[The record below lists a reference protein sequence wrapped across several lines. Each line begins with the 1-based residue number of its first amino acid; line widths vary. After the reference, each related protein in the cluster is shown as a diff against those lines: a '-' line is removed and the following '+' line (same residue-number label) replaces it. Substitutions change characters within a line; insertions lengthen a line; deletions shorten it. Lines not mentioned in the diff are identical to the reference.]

1 MKKSNVLL
9 RLWHYIRPYRWQFF
23 LALFAT
29 VLMTFASVIEPYIFG
44 LALTEVAHNAVAL
57 VQGKPMADLNV
68 QYLLLILLLYYVRGI
83 FYRWGMYA
91 GQFYLTNVTQ
101 QAIYDLRQDI
111 SKQVH
116 ALPIAFFDAQQIGDI
131 VSRMTNDVEAL
142 QNAMQQSILQ
152 IFIGALQIMMTAI
165 MMLVLDWRMAS
176 LILLL
181 LPINYFLGR
190 WVIRYSQPIFKKQ
203 ADALGHLFGFTQEQ
217 LSGFTEIKVYGQQE
231 TSIAEFK
238 KRNKNLRDIGFKSS
252 FLSTVLQPLMGGVT
266 DFFYVL
272 VALAGT
278 YLTLAGEL
286 TIGNFQAF
294 VMYVSQIYQP
304 INTISQL
311 LGVLQSAFAATG
323 RIFTFLDEDH
333 EKRPQHLKH
342 LPQPVRGEVRFEHVQ
357 FGYEADRLLMK
368 DVNFTAQPG
377 ETIAVVGPTGAGK
390 TTLINLLMRFYDVT
404 GGAIKID
411 GVDIKDLT
419 RQELRAQFGMVL
431 QDAWLYH
438 DTIMENIRFGALEAE
453 DYEVVEA
460 CKVANVDHF
469 IQTLPGGYEM
479 EINEEASNIS
489 LGQKQLMTIARAVLS
504 NPNILILDEATSSVD
519 TRLER
524 LIQEA
529 MENVM
534 EGRTSFVIAHR
545 LSTIKNADKILVMVQ
560 GDIVEHGTHEELM
573 AQGGFY
579 YDLYNSQFN
588 HEKEETPDFDMSY

>member
-1 MKKSNVLL
+1 M
-9 RLWHYIRPYRWQFF
+9 
-23 LALFAT
+23 
-29 VLMTFASVIEPYIFG
+29 
-44 LALTEVAHNAVAL
+44 
-57 VQGKPMADLNV
+57 
-68 QYLLLILLLYYVRGI
+68 
-83 FYRWGMYA
+83 
-91 GQFYLTNVTQ
+91 
-101 QAIYDLRQDI
+101 
-111 SKQVH
+111 
-116 ALPIAFFDAQQIGDI
+116 
-131 VSRMTNDVEAL
+131 
-142 QNAMQQSILQ
+142 
-152 IFIGALQIMMTAI
+152 
-165 MMLVLDWRMAS
+165 
-176 LILLL
+176 
-181 LPINYFLGR
+181 
-190 WVIRYSQPIFKKQ
+190 
-203 ADALGHLFGFTQEQ
+203 
-217 LSGFTEIKVYGQQE
+217 
-231 TSIAEFK
+231 
-238 KRNKNLRDIGFKSS
+238 
-252 FLSTVLQPLMGGVT
+252 
-266 DFFYVL
+266 
-272 VALAGT
+272 
-278 YLTLAGEL
+278 
-286 TIGNFQAF
+286 
-294 VMYVSQIYQP
+294 
-304 INTISQL
+304 
-311 LGVLQSAFAATG
+311 
-323 RIFTFLDEDH
+323 
-333 EKRPQHLKH
+333 KH

-588 HEKEETPDFDMSY
+588 HEK